1 MMPTDLTADSPVD
14 HQVLAHAVLRLW
26 SARVQNEI
34 PSVAAGVA
42 TLTSFI
48 PVLYDN
54 IAELI
59 CPDGPRPFG
68 TNPTCTLSEAL
79 ANDGRIDDL
88 HTDDVVEELQ
98 IFRGV
103 LFSVAREHALQLSA
117 TQCEQVG
124 QLIDATIRQAIVH
137 CTAVERAMHELV
149 ISELSH
155 ELRNPLNIAS
165 ALAQL
170 IERRPDNEKVA
181 QMAGR
186 ISQKIAETDALLQ
199 THVDTLRR
207 QSASA

>member
-1 MMPTDLTADSPVD
+1 MTIMMPTDLTADSPVD

-26 SARVQNEI
+26 SARAQNEI

-59 CPDGPRPFG
+59 CPDGPRPF
-68 TNPTCTLSEAL
+68 
-79 ANDGRIDDL
+79 GRIDDL